1 MPLMSTL
8 ETVLTVKAK
17 EDLANAMVS
26 ILHKQD
32 RSAQF
37 LTDIVVNEVQELDN
51 DTMAFRGNSL
61 ATKAMECFLK
71 LVGEKV
77 SPAAFLLIIPSEKSR
92 YDLFTFSSSL
102 CALSTSV
109 HLRDGWEAD
118 DCSTTGDSANTQR
131 A

>member
-77 SPAAFLLIIPSEKSR
+77 SPAAFRLIIPSEKKPLR
-92 YDLFTFSSSL
+92 PFHVLLIAL
-102 CALSTSV
+102 CFVDFRALA
-109 HLRDGWEAD
+109 G
-118 DCSTTGDSANTQR
+118 
-131 A
+131 